1 MDIRK
6 QQKQAIL
13 KMLALNEDD
22 ETSAEAPIDWKVLI
36 LDEPCRELLA
46 PLVSVNELRARGV
59 TLHAPIESPRD
70 ALGDVAAVYL
80 CRPSASNAAII
91 ARDAAQALYGA
102 LHCNWSRRA
111 ERKVLEGFARELA
124 AAPPR
129 EGLPAAEDLVR
140 SVWDRHVD
148 FVALEPRLFHLR
160 LQRRLKE
167 VCGAGLA
174 APERVLEEVAEEVAA
189 GLFCA
194 CAAVGAAAPVVRA
207 RPGGCAARA
216 AAKLHARLHDE
227 WRRRGGAAAP
237 APPTG
242 AARPLVVLL
251 DRADDLAAPLRH
263 AETYQALVDDVLDHR
278 GGRATFVDNEASRTV
293 DLRVDEDA
301 FYAQHAAR
309 SFPDVIDASADAL
322 AQLRARENALRAR
335 GGGEADGLAETV
347 GELPRLLERKKRL
360 ELHTA
365 VLGAVM
371 KQVVAREVPRYAEAE
386 EPRAAAADVEGLLG
400 EGAKGTVDDKLRLLG
415 VAGLQG
421 GLDDDAF
428 AALAAAAGC
437 AEGPDRARLARGV
450 AAIGEARKL
459 AAAAPA
465 PVAEAAD
472 DEGLASVLAKA
483 QAGAKTVAAA
493 AASKVGSLLSRA
505 SALQAV
511 RAVGNLFEARP
522 GTEHDTWLELDA
534 KVGPAAYAT
543 DAAPPKL
550 PAAETPL
557 DAIVFHVGAGSYLEH
572 HALQRAFAEGPRT
585 VCYGA
590 ADLADPTAFLEEIM
604 ELGA

>member
-80 CRPSASNAAII
+80 CRPSAANAARI
-91 ARDAAQALYGA
+91 AKDAAQALYGA

-194 CAAVGAAAPVVRA
+194 CAAVGAA
-207 RPGGCAARA
+207 
-216 AAKLHARLHDE
+216 
-227 WRRRGGAAAP
+227 
-237 APPTG
+237 
-242 AARPLVVLL
+242 RPLVVLL

-278 GGRATFVDNEASRTV
+278 GGRATFVDNDASRTV